1 VSAIS
6 APAPGL
12 TWGILLALLTAATVF
27 DLRTRLVPVW
37 LTGGGIAAGV
47 LLAAWA
53 GPPAL
58 LGSLA
63 GAAVGG
69 LVFLPFVRWG
79 WLGAADALL
88 LAAVGAWQG
97 WRVALWAAWWTAL
110 AGALLAL
117 GVWAWRAHRSR
128 LRASGPLPTAET
140 AGGIEATGA
149 APARPVGAVSAGAAG
164 VRQASGLA
172 EPFPYVPAI
181 LAGTAL
187 ALAFGA

>member
-1 VSAIS
+1 M
-6 APAPGL
+6 
-12 TWGILLALLTAATVF
+12 F

-69 LVFLPFVRWG
+69 LVFLPFVWRG
-79 WLGAADALL
+79 WLGGADALL

-110 AGALLAL
+110 AGAVLAL
-117 GVWAWRAHRSR
+117 GR
-128 LRASGPLPTAET
+128 LGLAGAPVPARGARLPLP
-140 AGGIEATGA
+140 AGREPAGATGQGQS
-149 APARPVGAVSAGAAG
+149 RPPGPP
-164 VRQASGLA
+164 RQACRGRSGRG
-172 EPFPYVPAI
+172 EPVPYVPAI
-181 LAGTAL
+181 LAARHWP
-187 ALAFGA
+187 AFGA

>member
-1 VSAIS
+1 VNAT
-6 APAPGL
+6 PGPGL
-12 TWGILLALLTAATVF
+12 TWGVLLALLAAATVF

-37 LTGGGIAAGV
+37 LTGGGIAAGL

-58 LGSLA
+58 RASLA

-69 LVFLPFVRWG
+69 LVFLPFVWRG
-79 WLGAADALL
+79 WLGGADALL

-110 AGALLAL
+110 AGAILAL
-117 GVWAWRAHRSR
+117 AIWGWRAHR
-128 LRASGPLPTAET
+128 LRR
-140 AGGIEATGA
+140 GA
-149 APARPVGAVSAGAAG
+149 PVPAPVAGAAG
-164 VRQASGLA
+164 ATGEAGVASGGTAAARPRSGRA

-181 LAGTAL
+181 LAGSAL
-187 ALAFGA
+187 ALAFGP

>member
-1 VSAIS
+1 VTAIS

-12 TWGILLALLTAATVF
+12 TWGVLLALLTAATVF

-47 LLAAWA
+47 LLAALA

-69 LVFLPFVRWG
+69 LVFLPFVRRG

-117 GVWAWRAHRSR
+117 GVWAWRAYRSR
-128 LRASGPLPTAET
+128 RGAPGPLPTVGT
-140 AGGIEATGA
+140 AGATGA
-149 APARPVGAVSAGAAG
+149 ATAGPAGA
-164 VRQASGLA
+164 RQASGLA

>member
-1 VSAIS
+1 MTPTS
-6 APAPGL
+6 APVLA
-12 TWGILLALLTAATVF
+12 WGILLALLAAATVC
-27 DLRTRLVPVW
+27 DLRTRLVPLW

-47 LLAAWA
+47 LAAAWA

-69 LVFLPFVRWG
+69 LVFLPFVWRG
-79 WLGAADALL
+79 WLGGADALL

-110 AGALLAL
+110 AGAALAL
-117 GVWAWRAHRSR
+117 AVWGWRAHRSR
-128 LRASGPLPTAET
+128 RGTPAPLPPSGAGGAAGATT
-140 AGGIEATGA
+140 AGP
-149 APARPVGAVSAGAAG
+149 APARP
-164 VRQASGLA
+164 ASGRG